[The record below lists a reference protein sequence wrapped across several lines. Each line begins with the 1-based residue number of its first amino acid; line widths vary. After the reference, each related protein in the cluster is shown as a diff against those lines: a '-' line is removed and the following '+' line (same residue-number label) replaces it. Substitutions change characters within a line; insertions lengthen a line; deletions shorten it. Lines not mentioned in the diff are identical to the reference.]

1 MNIEILYSDPNLLVV
16 NKPSGL
22 LTIPDGYHPELP
34 CAVRLLQASQGRLWV
49 VHRLDKD
56 TSGVLLFARNA
67 PTHKILNEQFQNRQV
82 HKIYRAII
90 AGSPDWDQEEIDLPL
105 KVNGDRQ
112 HRTRVSLADGKPA
125 QTGVGVIRRFCGY
138 SFVEAHPHTGY
149 THQIRAHLSAMDFP
163 IVSDPLYD
171 KHWLNHNRIIARL
184 GLHAFQI
191 TFLKPD
197 STTPVSLIAPYPP
210 DFQDALTKLDQLNN

>member
-1 MNIEILYSDPNLLVV
+1 MNIEILYSDPNLLAV

-67 PTHKILNEQFQNRQV
+67 LTHKILNEQFQNRQV

-90 AGSPDWDQEEIDLPL
+90 AGSPEWEQEEIDLPL

-112 HRTRVSLADGKPA
+112 HRTRVNLAGQ
-125 QTGVGVIRRFCGY
+125 QTRPNRYSPDHTLPRLFFRGGPPPYRLHPPDSGPSIGDRLSDRFG
-138 SFVEAHPHTGY
+138 SFVRPALVGSPVTLLLAWGCTPIQISFLLPDAPH
-149 THQIRAHLSAMDFP
+149 
-163 IVSDPLYD
+163 
-171 KHWLNHNRIIARL
+171 
-184 GLHAFQI
+184 
-191 TFLKPD
+191 
-197 STTPVSLIAPYPP
+197 PVSLVAPYPP
-210 DFQDALTKLDQLNN
+210 DFQAALTRLA

>member
-1 MNIEILYSDPNLLVV
+1 MNIEILYSDPNLLAV

-112 HRTRVSLADGKPA
+112 HRTRVGLADGKPA
-125 QTGVGVIRRFCGY
+125 QTGIRLITRFSGY

-149 THQIRAHLSAMDFP
+149 THQIRAHLSAIGFP

-171 KHWLNHNRIIARL
+171 RRWLDHNHIIARL

-191 TFLKPD
+191 TFLKPN
-197 STTPVSLIAPYPP
+197 STTPVSLIAPYPH
-210 DFQDALTKLDQLNN
+210 DFQDALAKLDQLNN